1 MRMKPLFTAMGAIII
16 LSAVAFP
23 CTALCDYENYTTVT
37 VTNAYRQFF
46 HTNVAFRVDTVK
58 QTEYPSEVGTP
69 LFWLDASDTEGWTVD
84 EATKIVS
91 KVLNKGSSS
100 RYLTADHD
108 EIQIHNYATVDG
120 KYALWYGS
128 LSKVSGP
135 ELKPAEGK
143 INGPY
148 LDFGEVGSKKGLW
161 FNAISAVE
169 GASLSNRLTGIG
181 SVIGVYKSNKG
192 GGQLLGGERWRRY
205 ANGKDRGTNRTDT
218 IVRYGIPTAAMYNG
232 TFWHGQQRHA
242 LETSYWPRDWAVLAL
257 NPTEASLYA
266 EGVGCGYCEGVDAS
280 SSSGGQAIAE
290 LLIFDKALT
299 DDESAKVVA
308 YLENKWLTP
317 SPGWNGNAQVSW
329 INFGGAASGTGD
341 NIENMFN
348 TPMPGVKVPV
358 EVGTGERL
366 AIGRLNGGRS
376 VPGYPHRLEK
386 TGAGTLFVGE
396 GRQFGG
402 VIDVKEGTLEVGGK
416 AIPSFEDLPGGAAV
430 HFDASDL
437 DSMTFDE
444 EDLVSAVTN
453 LGENVCAVVQN
464 DIAHMPKLLHD
475 VPAQGLNLLD
485 FGPRTQSEGKG
496 MEFSSA
502 QYVAT
507 VVAVVDARIAAGGHL
522 FDQMFCRPVDWI
534 SNYVDYRTVPVLGN
548 SSIGINNHTSLNPRT
563 AKSKVWVNGLEIA
576 YTECYESPGLL
587 VVAYRVP
594 ACYVRVFGARAMTN
608 TNCGGIRIGEVIAW
622 RETLSDEE
630 IRDVQAYLAKKW
642 LGRTLSGYAS
652 DDGVPDLQSVNCMA
666 GSVIN
671 VPAGRTAVIGSL
683 SSEGSFRKT
692 GEGTLNVLDVSGSL
706 YDLVIEEGKV
716 NVVSGPSVDGKCAV
730 APDPALHIDP
740 SDLNLVK
747 TYELN
752 GTNFIWSVQD
762 RNGKGSARVDD
773 TTADYSDPWLVT
785 DAAKCC
791 NGRAVIDFGEQ
802 ADGWSTNKGAR
813 LGASV
818 SVKNTRAVYFVYNS
832 DAGGGQ
838 PLGWIGAA
846 RTLDS
851 YLLGS
856 EGAKRLDF
864 QRSGTI
870 VTGVTPL
877 FSMASAAVTTGELF
891 INGVKQ
897 DQVTS
902 YIPKGG
908 WELVELHTA
917 AGAQFNCF
925 GNNFQA
931 YCHGGFRL
939 GEVIVYERPLTECE
953 RVAMRNYLLKKWF
966 AKTDDELEDLPEVT
980 VADPAVRTGG
990 ISVAEGEQLVIDGNV
1005 TALDVTGKGTV
1016 VCAGTMSV
1024 SDVSAFGGTFSVSD
1038 GGTLELTGEA
1048 PKAEPAFVADG
1059 RILHLDANEGIET
1072 ETNVISRA
1080 ITVKKWNSLLGDGWS
1095 AMPGPA
1101 YNSWA
1106 STNYPSVLRKDLS
1119 GKDIVTTDGEKYFLF
1134 CMDGVT
1140 KRLENIQSAFWVIG
1154 SQEGGGYLLGGG
1166 GSDSIAWHRG
1176 GNHGVSEGTDALF
1189 HGASMDS
1196 VEYGNWRINGAKV
1209 TSVPARNTGLSGGY
1223 DVVSFVMNEDKDGIP
1238 NADGLAFD
1246 GRFLADLKNMSARR
1260 GHQRLGELVIYGR
1273 KLSDEEVAGMEAYLR
1288 LKWGFARNAERNSA
1302 AVELSSG
1309 ATLNCVKP
1317 QYVDALSG
1325 SGDVVGDVTVKNLVA
1340 DWNEDGISV
1349 SGTFSIAENA
1359 TIELRNLPEFIDN
1372 GSEVVIVRSAGE
1384 ISGQGNLQNAVFA
1397 GESPA
1402 RKLKIKV
1409 KAADGK
1415 VSVKFMPEGF
1425 WMILR

>member
-1 MRMKPLFTAMGAIII
+1 MKITDKLFGFTSTAVA
-16 LSAVAFP
+16 LSAILLPGAGR
-23 CTALCDYENYTTVT
+23 CEYTTVT
-37 VTNAYRQFF
+37 VANAYRQFF
-46 HTNVAFRVDTVK
+46 HDNTAFRADTVK
-58 QTEYPSEVGTP
+58 QAEYPAEIGTP
-69 LFWLDASDTEGWTVD
+69 MIWIDASDTEGWTVD

-91 KVLNKGSSS
+91 KAVNKGTSQ
-100 RYLTADHD
+100 RYLTADHN
-108 EIQIHNYATVDG
+108 EIQSQNYATAEG
-120 KYALWYGS
+120 KYPLWYGS
-128 LSKVSGP
+128 LNVITGP
-135 ELKPAEGK
+135 ELKPADGK

-218 IVRYGIPTAAMYNG
+218 IVRYGVPTAAMYNG

-308 YLENKWLTP
+308 YLEHKWLKP
-317 SPGWNGNAQVSW
+317 AAGWNGNAQVSW

-341 NIENMFN
+341 NMFY

-358 EVGTGERL
+358 EVGSGEKL
-366 AIGRLNGGRS
+366 TIGRLNGGRS

-386 TGAGTLFVGE
+386 TGDGTLCIGD

-402 VIDVKEGTLEVGGK
+402 VIDVKEGVLEVGGK
-416 AIPSFEDLPGGAAV
+416 AIPTFEDLPGGAAV
-430 HFDASDL
+430 HFDASNL
-437 DSMTFDE
+437 DSVTFDG
-444 EDLVSAVTN
+444 DGLVSAVTN
-453 LGENVCAVVQN
+453 LGENLCAVVQN
-464 DIAHMPKLLHD
+464 NTTLMPKLVQD

-642 LGRTLSGYAS
+642 LDRTLSGYAS

-692 GEGTLNVLDVSGSL
+692 GAGTLKVLDASGSL
-706 YDLVIEEGKV
+706 YDISVEEGKV
-716 NVVSGPSVDGKCAV
+716 NVHSGPAVGGKCV
-730 APDPALHIDP
+730 AAPEAALHIDP
-740 SDLNLVK
+740 SDLNFVK
-747 TYELN
+747 TFELN

-762 RNGKGSARVDD
+762 RYGKGGGRVANTDV
-773 TTADYSDPWLVT
+773 TYTHPWLVT
-785 DAAKCC
+785 DPAKCC
-791 NGRAVIDFGEQ
+791 NGRSVIDFGEQ
-802 ADGWSTNKGAR
+802 AEEWNNTEGAS
-813 LGASV
+813 LPLSV
-818 SVKNTRAVYFVYNS
+818 SVKNVRAVYFVYNS

-838 PLGWIGAA
+838 PLGWLGGQ
-846 RTLDS
+846 TLDAT
-851 YLLGS
+851 LCVGS
-856 EGAKRLDF
+856 EGTKRLDF
-864 QRSGTI
+864 YRASPI
-870 VTGVTPL
+870 VTGQTPL
-877 FSMASAAVTTGELF
+877 FNSSCSAVTSGELF

-897 DQVTS
+897 NTVKS
-902 YIPKGG
+902 YIPNGG
-908 WELVELHTA
+908 WDLVELHTT
-917 AGAQFNCF
+917 AGAQFNGF
-925 GNNFQA
+925 GNAFQA

-939 GEVIVYERPLTECE
+939 GEVIVYERPLTDRE
-953 RVAMRNYLLKKWF
+953 RIATRNYLLKKWF
-966 AKTDDELEDLPEVT
+966 EKTDDELEDLPEAT
-980 VADPAVRTGG
+980 VADQIVMMDD
-990 ISVAEGEQLVIDGNV
+990 ISVAEGDALVMDGGV
-1005 TALDVTGKGTV
+1005 KAQAVTGEGTV
-1016 VCAGTMSV
+1016 VCTGTMSV
-1024 SDVSAFGGTFSVSD
+1024 SDVSAFSGAFSVSE
-1038 GGTLELTGEA
+1038 GAELKLTGEA
-1048 PKAEPAFVADG
+1048 PAAEPAFVEDG
-1059 RILHLDANEGIET
+1059 RILHLDATDGIET
-1072 ETNVISRA
+1072 ETNDVSRVIS
-1080 ITVKKWNSLLGDGWS
+1080 VKKWNSILNDGWS

-1101 YNSWA
+1101 YNSWTT
-1106 STNYPSVLRKDLS
+1106 TNYPSVLRKDLS
-1119 GKDIVTTDGEKYFLF
+1119 GNDIVSIETEKFFLF
-1134 CMDGVT
+1134 CKDGVT

-1154 SQEGGGYLLGGG
+1154 SQEGGGFLLGGG
-1166 GSDSIAWHRG
+1166 AGDMIGWHRG
-1176 GNHGVSEGTDALF
+1176 GSKHGIGAANAGDGLF
-1189 HGASMDS
+1189 HGASLDA
-1196 VEYGNWRINGAKV
+1196 VEYGTWRLNGRKLE
-1209 TSVPARNTGLSGGY
+1209 SPARNTGLSGGY
-1223 DVVSFVMNEDKDGIP
+1223 DVLSFVMNQSYNQVP
-1238 NADGLAFD
+1238 NADGLALD
-1246 GRFLADLKNMSARR
+1246 GRFMADLKNMSARR

-1288 LKWGFARNAERNSA
+1288 RKWGFARNAEVNA
-1302 AVELSSG
+1302 ATVELSSG
-1309 ATLNCVKP
+1309 ATLNCVNP
-1317 QYVDALSG
+1317 QYVDTLGG
-1325 SGDVVGDVTVKNLVA
+1325 SGDVEGDVTVKNLVA
-1340 DWNEDGISV
+1340 DWNADGISV
-1349 SGTFSIAENA
+1349 SGTLSVAENA
-1359 TIELRNLPEFIDN
+1359 TIELRNLPESIEN
-1372 GSEVVIVRSAGE
+1372 GSEIVIVRSAGE
-1384 ISGQGNLQNAVFA
+1384 ILGAENLQNAVIV

-1409 KAADGK
+1409 KVVDGK